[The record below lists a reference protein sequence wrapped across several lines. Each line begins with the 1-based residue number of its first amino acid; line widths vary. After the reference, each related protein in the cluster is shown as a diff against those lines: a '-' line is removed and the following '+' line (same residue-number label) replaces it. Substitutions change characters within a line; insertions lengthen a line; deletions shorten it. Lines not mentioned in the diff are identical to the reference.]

1 VELFYFD
8 LHWIGSSD
16 HYFFAQKKTQP
27 TYIYPRNVGLLN
39 CFSQKNV
46 PAHDAVI
53 NWEKE
58 NMDAPPPA
66 ADRSEKEEKQYT
78 SRCMHATNK

>member
-1 VELFYFD
+1 LTAIGLDRYF
-8 LHWIGSSD
+8 LH
-16 HYFFAQKKTQP
+16 KKTQP
-27 TYIYPRNVGLLN
+27 TYTLGTSASSI
-39 CFSQKNV
+39 FSPKNV
-46 PAHDAVI
+46 SAHDAVI